1 MEKKLTIKQQKFVNE
16 YIKTGNGTQSAIKAG
31 YSENCAQ
38 EIASENLLKP
48 IIKAK
53 IEKVMNK
60 TAEQIGINAE
70 FVLSNLKYF
79 ASKKKIKWAGH
90 AIKSNELLGKNLKLF
105 GDSEIDLTVRH
116 GDMIKQLEELE

>member
-1 MEKKLTIKQQKFVNE
+1 MEKKLTIKQNKFVKE

-31 YSENCAQ
+31 YSKNCAQ

-48 IIKAK
+48 LIKAK
-53 IEKVMNK
+53 IEKVMTK
-60 TAEQIGINAE
+60 EAEQMGINAE
-70 FVLSNLKYF
+70 FVLGNLKYF

-105 GDSEIDLTVRH
+105 HDTEVDVKLQHQERQ
-116 GDMIKQLEELE
+116 KQIEELE